1 VEQTQIQ
8 IQTFDELIEFL
19 KANELTPE
27 ETTYIVG
34 QALKC
39 FIVGHASKDEMIKAL
54 IIHWN
59 KWKHVKEKPLFISLV
74 DIGNI
79 QKK

>member
-19 KANELTPE
+19 KTNELTPE
-27 ETTYIVG
+27 ETKDIVR
-34 QALKC
+34 QSLKC
-39 FIVGHASKDEMIKAL
+39 FIIGHATKDEMIEAL

-74 DIGNI
+74 DICDRG
-79 QKK
+79 